1 MYWDEDN
8 FWNLGMVKINAS
20 MSEEDA
26 VDEVNTKLEDF
37 RLSLEEHIVSC
48 VIVTCWN
55 SVGW

>member
-1 MYWDEDN
+1 
-8 FWNLGMVKINAS
+8 MVKINAS

-48 VIVTCWN
+48 VIVTC
-55 SVGW
+55 